1 MSDKGIIATCMGAIV
16 GLLFIIW
23 LSISVNVI
31 NETERGV
38 VKRGGKITSVASS
51 GFNVFAFPV
60 YSVERLSI
68 QQDTNV
74 FSGVMAYTK
83 DQQKVSVDVSVTL
96 RLPNDDE
103 QIVTFY
109 KNFKTMDNFLSK
121 ILRRNITDS
130 MQVALGKF
138 SAIEIVQQREKFNNM
153 YLDLVTKSVVNQP
166 IEIISVQIENI
177 SFSPQYMTRIEKR
190 MEAEVE
196 ITTRQ
201 QNLETAKLD
210 AEIRRTKAQG
220 EADSVLIEKK
230 AQADGILLI
239 GKAESEA
246 IEIKNKALSQQNS
259 EMFIEMLKV
268 EKWGGDVP
276 TTVIGETSG
285 TMPIIDLKTRK

>member
-153 YLDLVTKSVVNQP
+153 YFDLVTKSVVNQP
-166 IEIISVQIENI
+166 IDIISVQIENI

-230 AQADGILLI
+230 AQADGIALI
-239 GKAESEA
+239 GLAETKVIEDKITVIRENGSEA
-246 IEIKNKALSQQNS
+246 Y
-259 EMFIEMLKV
+259 IEMLKV

-285 TMPIIDLKTRK
+285 AMPIIDLKSRK